1 MLTVTEVERII
12 RDGKSVEVVADG
24 RGRGEGRLLLVVRNR
39 GDEVA
44 SEWRVQWFQEGQRRR
59 LKVGNAGKN
68 GLSLKEA
75 LRRFGEVSKLIQDG
89 LDPKLV
95 YEEREREAERLKAEE
110 AAKGSV
116 QQLFETYVAHLQQR
130 GRKSWAEVQ
139 RALLTAPSAAVTF
152 LGKNTKAKDITPRA
166 IQHLLKA
173 THDRGP
179 SMAAHLRAYLHG
191 AFAFGIGREFD
202 YTRAA
207 LTVTFDLTHNP
218 VASVPRDA
226 AAFLV
231 GDRNLSS
238 EEVGRVWHEF
248 PEGVSERLGIALQ
261 LLLAVGGQRVQ
272 EVLSAR
278 RAEFNPLQATWVIP
292 AARTK
297 NHREHAIPLTPR
309 AIGLFR
315 RAEAL
320 AGKSEYLF
328 PSDKDQ
334 GGPILAT
341 SLNRAA
347 SRFCQR
353 VGMTVWT
360 PRDIRRTCRTL
371 MADAGEP
378 AYLLNLHFN
387 HGAQGVGE
395 KHYDRSTHLDEK
407 SALMVRWD
415 ALLGSCLGEEIGGK
429 VVAFP
434 GVKAVGIGEK

>member
-39 GDEVA
+39 GEDVA

-59 LKVGNAGKN
+59 IKVGNAGKN
-68 GLSLKEA
+68 GLTLKEA

-89 LDPKLV
+89 LDPKTV

-116 QQLFETYVAHLQQR
+116 QQLFESYVEHLRQR
-130 GRKSWAEVQ
+130 GRKSWVEVQ
-139 RALLTAPSAAVTF
+139 RALLTAPSAAVSF
-152 LGKNTKAKDITPRA
+152 LGKNRKAKDVTPRD
-166 IQHLLKA
+166 IQNLLKA

-191 AFAFGIGREFD
+191 AFSFGIGREFD
-202 YTRAA
+202 YTRTA
-207 LTVTFDLTHNP
+207 LTVTFDLSHNP
-218 VASVPRDA
+218 VASVPRDS
-226 AAFLV
+226 AAFQA
-231 GDRNLSS
+231 GDRNLSR

-248 PEGVSERLGIALQ
+248 PEGVSERLGIALH

-272 EVLSAR
+272 EVLSAQ

-297 NHREHAIPLTPR
+297 NHREHIIPLTPR
-309 AIGLFR
+309 AIALFR
-315 RAEAL
+315 QAESL
-320 AGKSEYLF
+320 AGKSDYLF
-328 PSDKDQ
+328 PSDKGQ

-353 VGMTVWT
+353 TSMPIWT

-371 MADAGEP
+371 LADAGEP
-378 AYLLNLHFN
+378 SYLLNLHFN

-395 KHYDRSTHLDEK
+395 KHYDRSSHVEEK
-407 SALMVRWD
+407 RALMFRWD
-415 ALLGSCLGEEIGGK
+415 GLLASCIGEETGGK
-429 VVAFP
+429 VVGFP
-434 GVKAVGIGEK
+434 SKQIMSGD